1 MSNTPVPVSIAGDV
15 TWGPCVHTIPLPD
28 GMEMDVA
35 MDWFGGA
42 KTSLHA
48 FARTNGGVFHKG
60 QWLVQEGHD
69 CGPLIPHLPHMNP
82 LNVLKSSRKAIFSA
96 STVKVSGKPAAA
108 CHGWFVMMVC
118 GYPFSLPMGKNNT
131 NASHSVFVG
140 LTDLDILKGQLE
152 IGKQLAKD
160 FISLAKTVVLG
171 PSDTLKDILDD
182 ADPYAMPDASDVAI
196 DAVFDLHNS
205 IAVSWQS
212 GWKEPIAIK
221 IGASNQ
227 YRSINGEI
235 AFSPTDP
242 WPPTGKVEGRWF
254 EAKGGAEADSKGTRA
269 FLEIGRAS
277 CRERV

>member
-131 NASHSVFVG
+131 NASHSVLVG
-140 LTDLDILKGQLE
+140 LT
-152 IGKQLAKD
+152 
-160 FISLAKTVVLG
+160 
-171 PSDTLKDILDD
+171 
-182 ADPYAMPDASDVAI
+182 DPYAMPDASDVAI

-269 FLEIGRAS
+269 FLEHEGERIGTADATWG
-277 CRERV
+277 ELL